1 MIKKSGVHS
10 IYLRD
15 PAHFRASRRF
25 ETSVVAV
32 MDQEVGKSTGGR
44 GHIWNVDGR
53 NCYNSHLAP
62 DVSRGMFFPSK
73 YTTKVIWVD
82 PVSFPPGLKHFF
94 FFVFLQN
101 WRSDRQDRRIH
112 QGYLKMAETAGTSF
126 ITAPSLPQSVSICTC
141 TIFHPPP
148 LPVKGKKGVAF
159 LFSYLMTLGKNE
171 KRRRETKKKG
181 CGLLLFPHHFCSFRW
196 WLM

>member
-1 MIKKSGVHS
+1 MRQGVSKQVLSPSWTKSGENQ
-10 IYLRD
+10 
-15 PAHFRASRRF
+15 P
-25 ETSVVAV
+25 VAV
-32 MDQEVGKSTGGR
+32 E

-82 PVSFPPGLKHFF
+82 PVSFPPGFKHFF
-94 FFVFLQN
+94 LFLCIFTKLTI
-101 WRSDRQDRRIH
+101 WPSDRRIH

-126 ITAPSLPQSVSICTC
+126 ITAPSLPQSVSIYTC
-141 TIFHPPP
+141 TIFHPPSSP
-148 LPVKGKKGVAF
+148 RKRKKGSCLSFF
-159 LFSYLMTLGKNE
+159 LFNDIRE
-171 KRRRETKKKG
+171 KRETEKGNKKKG

-196 WLM
+196 WLL